1 MYTGKTID
9 ELVEMVMRAE
19 VHAHTETVEAP
30 PAEPAIPRF
39 FYDLPQSQPMH
50 IGVA

>member
-9 ELVEMVMRAE
+9 ELVNMVMRAE
-19 VHAHTETVEAP
+19 EHAHIEVME
-30 PAEPAIPRF
+30 EPRLEPSMPRF

>member
-9 ELVEMVMRAE
+9 ELVELVMRAE
-19 VHAHTETVEAP
+19 VHAHTEVVD
-30 PAEPAIPRF
+30 EPQPEPSIPRF